1 MLEARS
7 RNHILSSLAPD
18 GWALLLPW
26 LQHVDLP
33 VRTVLEA
40 PGKPIGHV
48 YFPTA
53 GLVSVVASAGRDR
66 RAETGIIGADG
77 FTGHAVVLGDDR
89 SPNALYMQIEG
100 RGVRIGADALRTQMR
115 KSAGLQAV
123 LNKFIA
129 AFLAQCA
136 ATALAYSAGSLAAR
150 LARWLLMANDRV
162 GGDTVTITH
171 EFLSIMLGV
180 RRAGVTVALHD
191 LMKRDIIELTRSH
204 IRILDR
210 AALRDAAGEFYGVAE
225 AEAGRLTGWRPVD
238 SSNKGAVASPPRG
251 RLRHACQLGAARAV

>member
-7 RNHILSSLAPD
+7 RNHILASLAPD
-18 GWALLLPW
+18 GWALLQPC
-26 LQHVDLP
+26 LQHVELP

-40 PGKPIGHV
+40 PGKPIAHV

-53 GLVSVVASAGRDR
+53 GLVSVVAAAGRDR
-66 RAETGIIGADG
+66 RAEIGIIGADG
-77 FTGHAVVLGDDR
+77 FTGHAVILGDDR
-89 SPNALYMQIEG
+89 SPNSVYMQIEG
-100 RGVRIGADALRTQMR
+100 RGVRIAADVLRTQMR
-115 KSAGLQAV
+115 KSASLHAA

-136 ATALAYSAGSLAAR
+136 ATALAYSSARLAAR

-162 GGDTVTITH
+162 GGDNVTITH

-191 LMKRDIIELTRSH
+191 LAKRNIIELARSH
-204 IRILDR
+204 TRILDR
-210 AALRDAAGEFYGVAE
+210 AALREVAGEFYGVAE
-225 AEAGRLTGWRPVD
+225 AEAARLTGWRPVD
-238 SSNKGAVASPPRG
+238 SSNKGALAPPDSRSDW
-251 RLRHACQLGAARAV
+251 QIGAARAV